1 LCKSL
6 SKKYLL
12 KISQILCLFSLV
24 TAALAGVDVLKTK
37 VRRISEVLF
46 DGFLRSTSDIFP
58 HLLVSV
64 SLSWPPKR
72 CFFSPSTADQ
82 PKTRVFLSFLTEASS
97 KLIFLAITPLAG
109 ALSPHTPISR
119 SQWRRWVVFLQTWQT
134 CRDRRRQ
141 LSHPSSQRAP
151 PPPSYHPRSL
161 AA

>member
-1 LCKSL
+1 MCKSL

-58 HLLVSV
+58 RLLVSV
-64 SLSWPPKR
+64 SLSWPPKS

-97 KLIFLAITPLAG
+97 KLIFFG
-109 ALSPHTPISR
+109 NHSFGWGVISAYSDFSFSMETLGR
-119 SQWRRWVVFLQTWQT
+119 F
-134 CRDRRRQ
+134 
-141 LSHPSSQRAP
+141 PEK
-151 PPPSYHPRSL
+151 
-161 AA
+161 